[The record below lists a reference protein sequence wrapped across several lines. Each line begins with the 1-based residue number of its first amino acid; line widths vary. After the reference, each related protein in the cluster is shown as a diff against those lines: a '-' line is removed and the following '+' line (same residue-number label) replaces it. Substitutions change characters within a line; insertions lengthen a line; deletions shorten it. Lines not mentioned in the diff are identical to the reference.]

1 MLIHPLKF
9 IQFFKIH
16 LIIKTHIY
24 IYTYIYTHI
33 YIYTLFQTQI
43 KNKRENIEK

>member
-16 LIIKTHIY
+16 LIIKTYIY
-24 IYTYIYTHI
+24 IH
-33 YIYTLFQTQI
+33 TLFQTQI